1 MNSEFINLSSISFHG
16 STFFKNGNIINHKYI
31 NASTYFSFLCFTA
44 NEQEIKTYHPVICG
58 ESNSYNLFSN
68 EAKEPPRLEIFF

>member
-1 MNSEFINLSSISFHG
+1 MNSEFINLSSISLHG
-16 STFFKNGNIINHKYI
+16 STFFFFFLNGNIINHKYI

-58 ESNSYNLFSN
+58 
-68 EAKEPPRLEIFF
+68 